1 MKGIEITLDELIK
14 ARPAK
19 SVTGFA
25 PSGKVSTHQWGM
37 FRSAFLGR
45 GMEFAESRVYQTG
58 DDVRNIDWRITART
72 GKTHTKLFHEERERP
87 IYLLVDMRSMMH
99 FATRTRFKANMVAE
113 IASML
118 AWVGFD
124 GGDRVGGQILTRV
137 DTLGSGNDSGKG
149 DRNSGNNVGSNAGNN
164 IVDNDSNNTD
174 IASATGIVDF
184 RGARTRRAV
193 LRFLERL
200 AEETRFAYPST
211 TPQNANLATPPAF
224 PRRQEVSLAKG
235 IHRLRKT
242 ARTGSLVFVLSDF
255 YDFDEQSRQELVR
268 LSAHS
273 QVTLI
278 QVNDPLDKAL
288 PAGAGRLSDG
298 LASIDL
304 SALTNQ
310 QLQGYSQAFL
320 DRQQQIYQMCA
331 KHGMVLHQLLTSD
344 DTKQILGKF

>member
-1 MKGIEITLDELIK
+1 MKGIEITLEELIK

-37 FRSAFLGR
+37 FRSAFLGQ

-137 DTLGSGNDSGKG
+137 DRLGSGNDRSVG
-149 DRNSGNNVGSNAGNN
+149 GN
-164 IVDNDSNNTD
+164 IDNDNSNTD
-174 IASATGIVDF
+174 IANATGIVDF

-211 TPQNANLATPPAF
+211 TQPTIHTTPHQNANLATPLALPK
-224 PRRQEVSLAKG
+224 RQEVSLAKG

-344 DTKQILGKF
+344 DVKQILGGRK